1 MDLEKKKQ
9 KQKQNSISI
18 VHIFLLGKLRFRS
31 LHHVLAVMSPKRLT
45 DPMDQYSGSSAL
57 WW

>member
-1 MDLEKKKQ
+1 MMDLEKKK
-9 KQKQNSISI
+9 NSISI

-45 DPMDQYSGSSAL
+45 EPMDQSSGSSAL

>member
-1 MDLEKKKQ
+1 MDLEKKK
-9 KQKQNSISI
+9 KKLSI
-18 VHIFLLGKLRFRS
+18 VHVFLLGKLRFRS

-45 DPMDQYSGSSAL
+45 DPMDQSSGSSAL